1 MPEYE
6 LDKRLKVYREVND
19 PSSSMYEG
27 LGWDENRDE
36 PTNHQK
42 HYRLYYNDELEN
54 IKEIFPKQSPFNSYD
69 ITKG

>member
-1 MPEYE
+1 
-6 LDKRLKVYREVND
+6 
-19 PSSSMYEG
+19 MYEG

-54 IKEIFPKQSPFNSYD
+54 IKDIFPK
-69 ITKG
+69 